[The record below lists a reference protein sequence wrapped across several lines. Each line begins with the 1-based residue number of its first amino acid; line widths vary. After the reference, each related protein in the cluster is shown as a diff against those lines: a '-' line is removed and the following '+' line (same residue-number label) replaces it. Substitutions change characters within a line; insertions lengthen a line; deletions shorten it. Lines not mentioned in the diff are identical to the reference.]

1 MARVIPAAYTSHG
14 HTATILYKGQKQE
27 IVARVIPAAYTSHG
41 HTATILYKL
50 PHDKAFEASLLI
62 YFPFFIEVLPTFPVY

>member
-41 HTATILYKL
+41 HTATILYKGQ
-50 PHDKAFEASLLI
+50 S
-62 YFPFFIEVLPTFPVY
+62 